1 MNTEMDTPQ
10 DSAQRQTRNETPM
23 KKTAAQLW
31 LKQVEKKTGE
41 DCCKKLVELVLQRE
55 KDVLGEMGDFRT
67 ERTLAEEYMRNDFSA
82 RLGGPDG
89 DIFQLRNE
97 TMGLIRSG
105 IGFIVARIQ
114 DDLFGSL
121 PWFAAIPE
129 GTNDT
134 ILAGKIY
141 EHSAWKLR
149 EAKFQS
155 HGEDVVERVLNFGEA
170 ILRTS
175 WKTDVQTYHRLRSV
189 LIGPDGEPVLTSTGD
204 YAYEEDEWVEGAETP
219 NSKLQTPNIQGE
231 GAPDGMPAHEGAET
245 PAVEQGE
252 GGNDLE
258 TEEAG
263 EATAEESSVVA
274 NGMETEDAE
283 SPAEDAGEPT
293 QGALVLV
300 KDPTIIMGKGMHFE
314 EMLIEESEV
323 RYNGLDPQTIDWKNF
338 RCSPSFADIE
348 DADFRGHVYEMRFSA
363 LKAKVRQAS
372 GVEEADW
379 DAETVAMFDKIRNDT
394 TASKDEART
403 EGPSPAGSGG
413 DEMNPLIKCL
423 DFEMEWDPE
432 GEGNPRLLFGTVLM
446 KSEQLFYV
454 EYGCNILP
462 AGTSVYTVVAA
473 YSLPG
478 RWPGRGWWKLY
489 DDVQRNA
496 DRIFNAILHRNEMN
510 SNPMTGIHE
519 DAIEEDVNDVVF
531 RPGGR
536 VTLQTGKTMKDFV
549 DIMVMPNADAGSW
562 QLLEFFMKLNQ
573 LETGVTSSAQGG
585 LGDMPATSTATGIQ
599 SVLASGST
607 LHKRPARCIRDG
619 LADAL
624 WKLLTLLYSN
634 QDADET
640 FNYGEG
646 ENAAVATLTR
656 EDVKNLRLNVRL
668 TMTRFRQREV
678 IEHSQQAI
686 QVHTQ
691 YLALP
696 ESEKAGARPLYVELL
711 RNLDIP
717 GSDKII
723 REPVELPPPVDNTPP
738 SERINISYKDLP
750 PEGKAMLMESVKL
763 PVGIE
768 AIRAY
773 EDAQA
778 AGKGKERQTPNAKL
792 QTPSEGG
799 AA

>member
-10 DSAQRQTRNETPM
+10 YSEQRQTRNETPM

-55 KDVLGEMGDFRT
+55 KDVLGEMGDFRM
-67 ERTLAEEYMRNDFSA
+67 ERMLAEEYMDNDFSA

-149 EAKFQS
+149 EAKFQD
-155 HGEDVVERVLNFGEA
+155 HGEDVVERVMNFGEA

-175 WKTDVQTYHRLRSV
+175 WKRDVQKYHRLRSV

-204 YAYEEDEWVEGAETP
+204 YAYEEDEWEEQETP
-219 NSKLQTPNIQGE
+219 NAQRPTPNVQGE
-231 GAPDGMPAHEGAET
+231 AAPEAPV
-245 PAVEQGE
+245 VEQGE
-252 GGNDLE
+252 SGNDLE
-258 TEEAG
+258 TDGGAAETMG
-263 EATAEESSVVA
+263 ELG
-274 NGMETEDAE
+274 NGMETEE
-283 SPAEDAGEPT
+283 TGE
-293 QGALVLV
+293 GALVLV
-300 KDPTIIMGKGMHFE
+300 KDPTIVMGEGMHFE
-314 EMLIEESEV
+314 EMLIEEEEV

-338 RCSPSFADIE
+338 RCAPSFADIE

-372 GVEEADW
+372 GVEEEDW

-403 EGPSPAGSGG
+403 QGTSPAGAGG
-413 DEMNPLIKCL
+413 DEKNPLIKCL

-446 KSEQLFYV
+446 DSEQLFYV

-462 AGTSVYTVVAA
+462 AGKSVYTVVAA

-489 DDVQRNA
+489 EDVQNNA
-496 DRIFNAILHRNEMN
+496 DRIFNSILHRNEMN
-510 SNPMTGIHE
+510 ANPMIGVHE
-519 DAIEEDVNDVVF
+519 EAIKGDVNDVVF
-531 RPGGR
+531 RPGAR
-536 VTLQTGKTMKDFV
+536 VDLEMGKRMTDFA

-607 LHKRPARCIRDG
+607 LHKRPARAIRDG

-634 QDADET
+634 HDADET

-723 REPVELPPPVDNTPP
+723 REPVQLPPPVDDTPP
-738 SERINISYKDLP
+738 AERINISYKDLP
-750 PEGKAMLMESVKL
+750 PEGKEMLMESVGL

-768 AIRAY
+768 AIQAY
-773 EDAQA
+773 EDAIA
-778 AGKGKERQTPNAKL
+778 PKGKERPTPNA
-792 QTPSEGG
+792 QRPTPSEGV

>member
-1 MNTEMDTPQ
+1 MDTPT
-10 DSAQRQTRNETPM
+10 DSAQKQTPNETPM

-31 LKQVEKKTGE
+31 IAQVEKKTGE
-41 DCCKKLVELVLQRE
+41 ECCKKLVELVLMRE
-55 KDVLGEMGDFRT
+55 KEVLGEMNFFRF
-67 ERTLAEEYMRNDFSA
+67 ERELAEQYMDNNFVA
-82 RLGGPDG
+82 RMGGPDG

-114 DDLFGSL
+114 DDLFGSQ

-141 EHSAWKLR
+141 EHAAWKLR
-149 EAKFQS
+149 EAKFQD
-155 HGEDVVERVLNFGEA
+155 HGEDVVERVMNFGEA
-170 ILRTS
+170 ILRTA
-175 WKTDVQTYHRLRSV
+175 WKKDVQKYHRLANV
-189 LIGPDGEPVLTSTGD
+189 LIGADGEAVLTSTGD
-204 YAYEEDEWVEGAETP
+204 FVYEEDAW
-219 NSKLQTPNIQGE
+219 QQGE
-231 GAPDGMPAHEGAET
+231 GLKRGDAETQSEAGDGTAAHEDAEV

-252 GGNDLE
+252 AADDAE
-258 TEEAG
+258 TDGDGA
-263 EATAEESSVVA
+263 
-274 NGMETEDAE
+274 DAE
-283 SPAEDAGEPT
+283 SAAEDAGEAQAAGT
-293 QGALVLV
+293 MVLS
-300 KDPTIIMGKGMHFE
+300 KDPSIVMSEGMRFE

-323 RYNGLDPQTIDWKNF
+323 RYDGLDPQTIDWKNF
-338 RCSPSFADIE
+338 RCAPSFATIE
-348 DADFRGHVYEMRFSA
+348 AADFRGHVYEQQLSQLKARMRQWTGTEEDQWDEETQAMFAA
-363 LKAKVRQAS
+363 LKNES
-372 GVEEADW
+372 
-379 DAETVAMFDKIRNDT
+379 

-403 EGPSPAGSGG
+403 RGANGSAPGAGG
-413 DEMNPLIKCL
+413 DVMNPLVKCL

-432 GEGNPRLLFGTVLM
+432 GNGNPRLIFGTVLM
-446 KSEQLFYV
+446 ETQRLFWL

-462 AGTSVYTVVAA
+462 QGKSLYTVVSA

-478 RWPGRGWWKLY
+478 RWAGRGWWKLY
-489 DDVQRNA
+489 EDVQNNA
-496 DRIFNAILHRNEMN
+496 DRLWNSLMLRNEMN
-510 SNPMTGIHE
+510 ANPMTGIHE
-519 DAIEEDVNDVVF
+519 DAIEEDAKDVQF
-531 RPGGR
+531 RPGAR

-549 DIMVMPNADAGSW
+549 DIFAMPAMDSGTW
-562 QLLEFFMKLNQ
+562 QLLEFLLKLNQ

-607 LHKRPARCIRDG
+607 LHKRPARCVRDG

-646 ENAAVATLTR
+646 ENRQVATLTR

-686 QVHTQ
+686 SVQKE

-696 ESEKAGARPLYVELL
+696 EGEKGAARPLYVELL

-717 GSDKII
+717 GADKII
-723 REPVELPPPVDNTPP
+723 REPIPPDPNAVPPVN
-738 SERINISYKDLP
+738 ENIRVNAAFKDLP
-750 PEGKAMLMESVKL
+750 PTAKGKFLDEVNLSAPPEE
-763 PVGIE
+763 IQQQ
-768 AIRAY
+768 
-773 EDAQA
+773 QA
-778 AGKGKERQTPNAKL
+778 AADAKAAPKRPEPRRVP
-792 QTPSEGG
+792 QG
-799 AA
+799 AAQ

>member
-1 MNTEMDTPQ
+1 MNTEMDMPQ

-31 LKQVEKKTGE
+31 LQQVEKKTGE

-67 ERTLAEEYMRNDFSA
+67 ERTLAEDYMDNDFSA

-149 EAKFQS
+149 EAKFQA

-175 WKTDVQTYHRLRSV
+175 WKTDVQKYHRLRSV

-219 NSKLQTPNIQGE
+219 NAKRQTPNIQGE
-231 GAPDGMPAHEGAET
+231 AAPEA

-252 GGNDLE
+252 GGNDME
-258 TEEAG
+258 TDGGA
-263 EATAEESSVVA
+263 AETMGGLG
-274 NGMETEDAE
+274 NGMETEDAGLPRGE
-283 SPAEDAGEPT
+283 SDELYA
-293 QGALVLV
+293 GALVLV
-300 KDPTIIMGKGMHFE
+300 KDPTIIMGEGMHFE

-379 DAETVAMFDKIRNDT
+379 DAETVKMFDKIRNDT

-446 KSEQLFYV
+446 ESEQLFYV

-496 DRIFNAILHRNEMN
+496 DRIFNSILHRNEMIA
-510 SNPMTGIHE
+510 NPMVGVDE
-519 DAIEEDVNDVVF
+519 DAIKEDINDVVF
-531 RPGGR
+531 RPGAR
-536 VTLQTGKTMKDFV
+536 VTRETGKTMQDFMQALV
-549 DIMVMPNADAGSW
+549 LPNADAGSW

-778 AGKGKERQTPNAKL
+778 AGKGKERPTSNVQRPTSN
-792 QTPSEGG
+792 EGG

>member
-67 ERTLAEEYMRNDFSA
+67 ERMLAEEYMDNDFTA

-97 TMGLIRSG
+97 TMGMVRSG

-149 EAKFQS
+149 EAKFQD
-155 HGEDVVERVLNFGEA
+155 HGEDVVERVMNFGEA

-175 WKTDVQTYHRLRSV
+175 WKRDVQKYHRLRSV

-204 YAYEEDEWVEGAETP
+204 YAYEEDEWQEQETP
-219 NSKLQTPNIQGE
+219 NAQRPTPNAQGE
-231 GAPDGMPAHEGAET
+231 AAPDAPV
-245 PAVEQGE
+245 VEQGE

-258 TEEAG
+258 TEADGEAVAEESSVAG
-263 EATAEESSVVA
+263 EATAEESSGVG
-274 NGMETEDAE
+274 NGMETEEAA
-283 SPAEDAGEPT
+283 PA
-293 QGALVLV
+293 ALVLV
-300 KDPTIIMGKGMHFE
+300 KDPTIVMGEGMHFE

-338 RCSPSFADIE
+338 RCSPSLADIE
-348 DADFRGHVYEMRFSA
+348 DADFRGHVYEMRFSS

-379 DAETVAMFDKIRNDT
+379 DAETVAMFDQIRNDT

-403 EGPSPAGSGG
+403 QGTSPAGAGG
-413 DEMNPLIKCL
+413 DEKNPLIKCL

-446 KSEQLFYV
+446 DSEQLFYV

-496 DRIFNAILHRNEMN
+496 DRIFNSILHRNEMN

-536 VTLQTGKTMKDFV
+536 VTLQTGKRMADFV

-607 LHKRPARCIRDG
+607 LHKRPARAIRDG

-634 QDADET
+634 HDADET

-723 REPVELPPPVDNTPP
+723 REPVQLPPPVDDTPP
-738 SERINISYKDLP
+738 AERINISYKDLP
-750 PEGKAMLMESVKL
+750 PEGKEMLMESVGL

-768 AIRAY
+768 AIQAY
-773 EDAQA
+773 EDAIA
-778 AGKGKERQTPNAKL
+778 PKRKERPTPNA
-792 QTPSEGG
+792 QRPTPNEGG
-799 AA
+799 SAL